1 MYQVQYKMYQVPLT
15 WTTENED
22 GTMDQV
28 SFHQVSGGLFN
39 VPGPFVTGECDTFWL
54 QFNMLLDPFFEEILN
69 L

>member
-1 MYQVQYKMYQVPLT
+1 
-15 WTTENED
+15 
-22 GTMDQV
+22 MDQV

-54 QFNMLLDPFFEEILN
+54 QFNMLPDPFFEEILN